1 MMIFVE
7 EHDEELTRALE
18 DAVKFTFGS
27 KMFTV
32 NSEADITKIQPILK
46 NLSKGAVLLGKQFGR
61 GVNLRFAVDAEVL
74 VLINR
79 EYIGEPLVHQMI
91 GRSSRRQGL
100 CYGKVFVTT
109 KYENLTDSQQEG
121 ALEYLRT
128 REDNYAEDDG

>member
-1 MMIFVE
+1 
-7 EHDEELTRALE
+7 
-18 DAVKFTFGS
+18 
-27 KMFTV
+27 
-32 NSEADITKIQPILK
+32 
-46 NLSKGAVLLGKQFGR
+46 
-61 GVNLRFAVDAEVL
+61 LRFAVDAEVL
-74 VLINR
+74 VLINKD
-79 EYIGEPLVHQMI
+79 YIGEPLVHQMI